1 MHKDK
6 ERRKKDKRSNF
17 EEANRHLVTIC
28 MERYLPLLL
37 SHSTVLF
44 SDRPKELQEV
54 NSARTN
60 KYKQPFLEW
69 RLRRR
74 RRRGKLRLG
83 VMVVS
88 NFEQRQSVRPAAVS

>member
-6 ERRKKDKRSNF
+6 ERSKKEKRSHF
-17 EEANRHLVTIC
+17 EEANRHLVMIC

-44 SDRPKELQEV
+44 SDRLKELQEV
-54 NSARTN
+54 NSARKN
-60 KYKQPFLEW
+60 KYKQPVWEW

-74 RRRGKLRLG
+74 RRREELGLG

-88 NFEQRQSVRPAAVS
+88 YCEQRQSVRPAAVS